1 MIIRIDNLITNRMND
16 NTENKMRNKMKK
28 VIVSLVILFQVSI
41 TNSQTSQNDMPV
53 LKGPYLGQTL
63 PGTKP
68 VIFAPGIVSTGLY
81 TRDIAITKDGTEFCK
96 LFTLFSSYV
105 VATLI

>member
-1 MIIRIDNLITNRMND
+1 MND

-53 LKGPYLGQTL
+53 LKGPYLSQT
-63 PGTKP
+63 PQGYMSQ
-68 VIFAPGIVSTGLY
+68 IFAPGFVSTQFGELNSVF
-81 TRDIAITKDGTEFCK
+81 TADGKEFYFSRRGIPGIPLEYSHK
-96 LFTLFSSYV
+96 IRVRFILF
-105 VATLI
+105 